1 MGYCEIRIT
10 PEHFELKDDSG
21 KTVATVKGL
30 KNARL
35 FAKSWEYEQ
44 RLKELAATLKAQGG
58 TMALEA
64 EAISKL
70 LKEEP
75 KEVRNNGRRA

>member
-10 PEHFELKDDSG
+10 PDHFELKDDSG
-21 KTVATVKGL
+21 KAVATVKGI

-44 RLKELAATLKAQGG
+44 TLKGLVPKLKAAGG
-58 TMALEA
+58 TLAEDA
-64 EAISKL
+64 EAILKL
-70 LKEEP
+70 LNENP
-75 KEVRNNGRRA
+75 KEVRNNGRRS